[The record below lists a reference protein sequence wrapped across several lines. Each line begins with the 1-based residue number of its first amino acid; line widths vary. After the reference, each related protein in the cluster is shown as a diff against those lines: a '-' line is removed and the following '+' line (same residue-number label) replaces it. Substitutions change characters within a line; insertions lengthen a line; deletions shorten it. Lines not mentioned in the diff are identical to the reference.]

1 MEIAMKPPMTPPAIA
16 PVLVEGDDDFT
27 APVTELV
34 LVGGVE
40 AVVVL
45 VGDEGVEV
53 VVPGG
58 GAGEAVALAPIPES
72 VTPGVGVGVPLTAFA
87 ELTNAL
93 KVSIEGGL
101 MAPTMPAPQ

>member
-27 APVTELV
+27 AAERELV
-34 LVGGVE
+34 LVGG
-40 AVVVL
+40 AVVVMV
-45 VGDEGVEV
+45 VGGEGVEV
-53 VVPGG
+53 VAPGG
-58 GAGEAVALAPIPES
+58 GAGEAVAKAPIPER

-87 ELTNAL
+87 ELTNSL

-101 MAPTMPAPQ
+101 IAPTMPAPQ